1 MFTLVADKSKYFRV
15 KDGQSREEIEA
26 ELRIPAGEIYAG
38 KIIERGE
45 PMQIYFVKPLENYG
59 VIARKLDVSEEELK
73 ALNAH
78 KPVYPTCKLFV
89 PYKKRRVSI

>member
-45 PMQIYFVKPLENYG
+45 PMQIYFVKPLEN
-59 VIARKLDVSEEELK
+59 
-73 ALNAH
+73 
-78 KPVYPTCKLFV
+78 
-89 PYKKRRVSI
+89 